1 METKKSKLKPE
12 FKLSKDFLDLRN
24 IDTNVLVNY
33 LEEQIT
39 LREMSVEKKL
49 KKNKIF
55 ITKQ

>member
-1 METKKSKLKPE
+1 MEAKKSKLKPE

-33 LEEQIT
+33 LEEQIK